1 MDSRQRISKWLF
13 AADQTHDIG
22 KGWELNYGAEA
33 QLTNNMSYQ
42 TTRDANGLPLADATS
57 HVDYD
62 ERILD
67 LYAGFSKQLT
77 PSFSVE
83 TSLGAEQYHT
93 PKWNEW
99 RWYPTL
105 NALWTANK
113 NNMFNLSFSSQN
125 VFPSYWSTMSS
136 IFYSSA
142 YSEIWG
148 NPDLKPSSVYDIDLT
163 WQLRQRYTFTAYAE
177 FLPDYSVQLAY
188 QPADRMAVIMKETN
202 FNYMNVYG
210 IQASAHFSAGKWL
223 NGTVMATGNYRCEK
237 SDHFFDLPFD
247 RKQLTAILSSTTAI
261 RFSQRHDIRLVLNPF
276 FQSKAIQG
284 IYDIDPAFRLNTSLR
299 WTSDNQKWSVIV
311 AGNNITNSR
320 FITHSRLANQ
330 DYTMR
335 VWMEYPNASLTVIYR
350 IGGFKEKKTKVVD
363 TSRMGY

>member
-1 MDSRQRISKWLF
+1 
-13 AADQTHDIG
+13 
-22 KGWELNYGAEA
+22 
-33 QLTNNMSYQ
+33 
-42 TTRDANGLPLADATS
+42 
-57 HVDYD
+57 
-62 ERILD
+62 
-67 LYAGFSKQLT
+67 
-77 PSFSVE
+77 
-83 TSLGAEQYHT
+83 
-93 PKWNEW
+93 
-99 RWYPTL
+99 
-105 NALWTANK
+105 
-113 NNMFNLSFSSQN
+113 MFNLSFSSQN

-223 NGTVMATGNYRCEK
+223 NGTVMATGNYRREK